1 LFFKNKINKFVQVKN
16 NLKKIVMKTT
26 NQVVLEE
33 STNTHKMEATNIV
46 KSDLGNG
53 VLKLQIEGAGVVTHG
68 EHGTLKT
75 ESTVVLKYVQQ
86 ELNPITKKLQN
97 AFD

>member
-1 LFFKNKINKFVQVKN
+1 
-16 NLKKIVMKTT
+16 MKTKNT
-26 NQVVLEE
+26 QVVLEE
-33 STNTHKMEATNIV
+33 STNTHKIQANSIT
-46 KSDLGNG
+46 KTDLGNG
-53 VLKLQIEGAGVVTHG
+53 VLKLEINGDGVVTHG

-75 ESTVVLKYVQQ
+75 ESPIVLKYVQQ